1 MRLTPGLTQRCAGS
15 ATVLILLVS
24 TLPGQAAPAPLVEF
38 ALNGD
43 LRNSGALG
51 GEGERKEYV
60 PGEGPLFAPGVR
72 GMGISFEASSRSGGS
87 GTDKAG
93 GAILYEHPDLA
104 ALRNFTISA
113 WFLPTRSEGPARLLF
128 SAAWDLWFSGGRL
141 TFKLKRQGKDYF
153 LSISPDSAPVPSDE
167 WSFVAVST
175 DFDAGKS
182 VMYVAR
188 HGESPVPVA
197 TWESPPEPDAMGA
210 RVDIGNLD
218 GIRPFKGIMDN
229 VRIFD
234 TALSPGEVTAMHE
247 QDRPR
252 ACTVFECVS
261 HHTRPQV
268 PDIRH
273 SDVFFST
280 RWNRPEAPDVI
291 RSFGA
296 SRVVWVYTNDGPYVQ
311 KLRAEGR
318 TVQGAI
324 NSVPR
329 TDDLS
334 AYCVDLDG
342 TKLVAPWMVTF
353 DPKNPVKWGC
363 NNQPAYREAVLAAAR
378 KTLDAGVDWM
388 QFDDWSLIVSAHS
401 WGGGCMCDRCMEA
414 FREYLADVTEEQ
426 RRAIGAESL
435 EGYDYRAYL
444 REQGIST
451 AADYK
456 ARRRELPGTP
466 LFEDFQRKSVRAFFA
481 WLREQMDAHS
491 GRRVPLSANSNLQ
504 TPAQQ
509 TNFLADEFDFLIGET
524 SSEALPD
531 LAICA
536 RSADALGTWQV
547 VSPFPHDVT
556 DTRAEIAATY
566 ALGQFTLV
574 PWDIWMGP
582 GKDRHFGRVDDY
594 GDLYSFV
601 RENAALLDGFETVA
615 NVGVVID
622 TDRYDRPRTQQIVSR
637 LLASQVP
644 FRLFPSGRSCYEQR
658 LTPADLRTV
667 DFIVLAC
674 DPGALPEADAQALE
688 AARGEIPVLPDHQ
701 VTDRVLRQLSPVELW
716 GPEEVYCL
724 LRAPAGGTD
733 RRVACHILNR
743 NRKPD
748 TGAAAPLRYLSLA
761 LRNSFLGGA
770 DIRSASF
777 HAPGCEPQ
785 EAIID
790 PLPGRTRIVIPRVD
804 QWGILLLELG

>member
-1 MRLTPGLTQRCAGS
+1 MRLTRK
-15 ATVLILLVS
+15 TVLHRAGFTTVLLVFAF
-24 TLPGQAAPAPLVEF
+24 TLAEQAVPAPLVEF

-51 GEGERKEYV
+51 GEGELKEYV
-60 PGEGPLFAPGVR
+60 PGEGPVFAPGVR

-93 GAILYEHPDLA
+93 GAIVYEHPNLA
-104 ALRNFTISA
+104 ALRNFTIST
-113 WFLPTRSEGPARLLF
+113 WFLPVQTEGPARLLF
-128 SAAWDLWFSGGRL
+128 SAAWDLWFSGGRI
-141 TFKLKRQGKDYF
+141 TFKLKREGKDYF
-153 LSISPDSAPVPSDE
+153 LPMPPESAPVPSNE

-182 VMYVAR
+182 VMYLAR
-188 HGESPVPVA
+188 PGESPMSVA

-218 GIRPFKGIMDN
+218 GIRPFKGLMDN
-229 VRIFD
+229 VRIFN
-234 TALSPGEVTAMHE
+234 TALSPEQVTAMHA

-252 ACTVFECVS
+252 TRTVFDCAIRQI
-261 HHTRPQV
+261 RPQA
-268 PDIRH
+268 PDIHR

-296 SRVVWVYTNDGPYVQ
+296 NRVVWVYTNDGSYVQ

-324 NSVPR
+324 NSIPR

-342 TKLVAPWMVTF
+342 TKLVAPWMTTF

-388 QFDDWSLIVSAHS
+388 QFDDWALIVSAHS

-414 FREYLADVTEEQ
+414 FREYLGTVPIDK
-426 RRAIGAESL
+426 RREIGAESL
-435 EGYDYRAYL
+435 EGYDYRAHL

-466 LFEDFQRKSVRAFFA
+466 LFEDFQRKSVRSFFL
-481 WLREQMDAHS
+481 WLREQMDAHA

-504 TPAQQ
+504 TPSQQ

-524 SSEALPD
+524 WSEALPD

-536 RSADALGTWQV
+536 RAADALATWQV
-547 VSPFPHDVT
+547 VSPFPHNVL

-566 ALGQFTLV
+566 ALGHFTLV

-582 GKDRHFGRVDDY
+582 GKDRHFGKLEDY

-601 RENAALLDGFETVA
+601 RGNAALLDGFETVA
-615 NVGVVID
+615 TVGVVID
-622 TDRYDRPRTQQIVSR
+622 TDRYDRHRTQRIVSR

-644 FRLFPSGRSCYEQR
+644 FRLFPSGRSCFEQH
-658 LTPADLRTV
+658 LTPEELQTV
-667 DFIVLAC
+667 DLVVLAC
-674 DPGALPEADAQALE
+674 DPDALPEADTRALE
-688 AARGEIPVLPDHQ
+688 AARNAVPVLLDHQ
-701 VTDRVLRQLSPVELW
+701 VSDRLLLQVSPVELW
-716 GPEEVYCL
+716 GPQEIYCL

-733 RRVACHILNR
+733 RRIACHILNR
-743 NRKPD
+743 NRMPGS
-748 TGAAAPLRYLSLA
+748 GAVAPLRYLSVA

-770 DIRSASF
+770 QIHSASF
-777 HAPGCEPQ
+777 HAPGHEP
-785 EAIID
+785 EAAVVD

-804 QWGILLLELG
+804 QWGILLLELE